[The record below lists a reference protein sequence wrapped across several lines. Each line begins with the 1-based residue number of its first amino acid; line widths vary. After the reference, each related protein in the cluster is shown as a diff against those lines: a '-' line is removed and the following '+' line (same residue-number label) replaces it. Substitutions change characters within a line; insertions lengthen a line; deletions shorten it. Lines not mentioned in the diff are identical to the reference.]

1 MPGQKRSKPTG
12 RPTKRNLVRWSDEM
26 NNQLLL
32 CIQST
37 MNAKGQRLP
46 WEDIAETLG
55 DTINAPT
62 ITDGAIIQHLAKM
75 RSNFVNCGIEVPPPL
90 RRGGA
95 SGPVPRGGGGSCG
108 AAASRANIK
117 SKRTRAHD
125 VSVSDDDEEGDVAV
139 TKGDVVDVDRASDS
153 DEEYGRKTAKR
164 AKLGTRNT
172 KRATTTGSRKVTK
185 PTIKRGKKESS
196 DSGDEVKVEGPSTVA
211 LGKRRRTSVS
221 PKRGRRTMTTRG
233 GGSRVNYAKLAGNQA
248 SSVNESSTERSSN
261 SHSVKG
267 DRVGEDADWLQFTGS
282 DEEISK
288 KKNVIIW
295 PESNTNDGQ
304 LTKVLTLRFSK
315 DKYKALK
322 KIVDSNTDTK
332 EPIAAGAAMAKH
344 EIGDTN
350 EVDFKDYAGELALSN
365 EFDSSRFGGVADE
378 FGYSAPEPVENEYA
392 GPQGFHSET
401 GSNTFNLAGTS
412 GGAGPSYLDR
422 FSPSN
427 FPALNHELLTF
438 DDMLRGTNMNNDFA
452 MQSFNPPS
460 SSGNIITGVDQNPLQ
475 SEMVATSQSAG
486 PGVEYGLATGA
497 SSNQITPGFATGDL
511 ANDFSSTFDALSA
524 DRLVPETDPF
534 HDFMHFDLDFEQ
546 WN

>member
-1 MPGQKRSKPTG
+1 MPRQQRSRPTG

-75 RSNFVNCGIEVPPPL
+75 RSNFVNRGTEVPPPL

-95 SGPVPRGGGGSCG
+95 SGPVPRVGGGSCG

-117 SKRTRAHD
+117 PKRTRAHG
-125 VSVSDDDEEGDVAV
+125 VSVSDDDEE
-139 TKGDVVDVDRASDS
+139 GDVVDVDRASDS
-153 DEEYGRKTAKR
+153 DEEYGRKTPKR
-164 AKLGTRNT
+164 AKLGTRIT

-185 PTIKRGKKESS
+185 PTVKRGKKESS
-196 DSGDEVKVEGPSTVA
+196 DSDDEVKVEGPSAVA
-211 LGKRRRTSVS
+211 IGKRKRTSVS

-233 GGSRVNYAKLAGNQA
+233 GGSRVNYAKLAGNQT
-248 SSVNESSTERSSN
+248 SSVNESSTERSSD

-282 DEEISK
+282 DEEMSK

-304 LTKVLTLRFSK
+304 LSKVLTLRFSK
-315 DKYKALK
+315 DRYKALQ
-322 KIVDSNTDTK
+322 KIVGSNTDT
-332 EPIAAGAAMAKH
+332 EDSIAAGAAMAKH

-350 EVDFKDYAGELALSN
+350 EVEFKEYAGELALSN

-401 GSNTFNLAGTS
+401 GSNTFNLVGTS
-412 GGAGPSYLDR
+412 GGAGPSSFQGSSLDR

-438 DDMLRGTNMNNDFA
+438 DDMLRGTNTTNDFA
-452 MQSFNPPS
+452 MQSFNLPS

-511 ANDFSSTFDALSA
+511 ANDFSSTFDGLSA
-524 DRLVPETDPF
+524 DGLVPETDPF
-534 HDFMHFDLDFEQ
+534 HDFLHFDLDFEQ